1 MLALA
6 LVGRLVPVKDH
17 AFFLQAVAHVKKASK
32 KCFQVF
38 LVGDGE
44 EKQAL
49 MELCGGLNL
58 SYNTKPDPRAD
69 VIFTSWIAEIDVVFA
84 GIDLVC
90 LSSKNE
96 GTPVSLIEAGCAGKP
111 FLATDVGG
119 IRDILLDPSQGTITP
134 KGNLNAF
141 NEALLAWVDSANPAE
156 ALDDSIRHHIAEK
169 YSYKQ
174 LCSTMSKVYKEL
186 LAP

>member
-17 AFFLQAVAHVKKASK
+17 AFFLQAVAHVKKVSK

-44 EKQAL
+44 EKRAL
-49 MELCGGLNL
+49 MELCGDLNL
-58 SYNTKPDPRAD
+58 SCLKPDPRAD

-96 GTPVSLIEAGCAGKP
+96 E
-111 FLATDVGG
+111 
-119 IRDILLDPSQGTITP
+119 DPGEP
-134 KGNLNAF
+134 
-141 NEALLAWVDSANPAE
+141 
-156 ALDDSIRHHIAEK
+156 H
-169 YSYKQ
+169 
-174 LCSTMSKVYKEL
+174 
-186 LAP
+186 